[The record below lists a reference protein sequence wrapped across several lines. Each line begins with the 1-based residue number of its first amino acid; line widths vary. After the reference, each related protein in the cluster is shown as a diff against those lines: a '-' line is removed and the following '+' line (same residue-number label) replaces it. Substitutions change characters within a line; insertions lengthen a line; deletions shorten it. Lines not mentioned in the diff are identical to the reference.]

1 MIFFCKDDGVRVLF
15 ASSEIVPF
23 ASTGGLGD
31 VCAALPKALAKLN
44 VEMYRIMPLY
54 RMIDRHQYKIQPMDV
69 VLQIPIG
76 QTVYQGRL
84 FKQEY
89 EGVTTFYIHC
99 PEYFDRDGIYG
110 DPHQEYSDNFERFLF
125 FQKAIVATIDT
136 LDLNPDIVH
145 CNDWH
150 TGLLPLLLKYGIDG
164 IPRFGPEKTVM
175 TIHNL
180 AHQGWAHA
188 EKFSLTQLPSVC
200 FHWKLME
207 FFGEINSMKAGLV
220 TADTITTVSPT
231 YAKEILHP
239 EFGNQL
245 EGVLYERKNSLH
257 GILNGVDYSRWNT
270 TSDPYIESFF
280 DIDDLTGKM
289 SCKKKVQEQVGLPVK
304 SNIPLFCMISRLTHQ
319 KGLDLI
325 DENIESIMEL
335 DAQWIFL
342 GTGDNHYENKLIEW
356 AKRWPE
362 KIAVSI
368 AYSSEQAHQL
378 FAGSD
383 LFLMP
388 SIFEPCGQSQ
398 IYSMRYGT
406 IPLAHAVGGLVD
418 TIKSYPKRGSTGF
431 LFQPFTSDAFMSAI
445 QYTINTFH
453 QPRRWKP
460 LMKRAMRSDFSVRK
474 MAEGYLD
481 VYQGLIDTMD

>member
-1 MIFFCKDDGVRVLF
+1 MRILF

-31 VCAALPKALAKLN
+31 VCAALPKALAKLGI
-44 VEMYRIMPLY
+44 EMYRIMPLY
-54 RMIDRHQYKIQPMDV
+54 RVIDRNRYKILPMDV
-69 VLQIPIG
+69 VLQVPMG
-76 QTVYQGRL
+76 KTVYQGRL
-84 FKQEY
+84 FKQEF

-110 DPHQEYSDNFERFLF
+110 DSHQEYSDNFERFLF
-125 FQKAIVATIDT
+125 FQKAIVSVIDT
-136 LDLNPDIVH
+136 LDLHPQIVH

-150 TGLLPLLLKYGIDG
+150 TGLVPLLLKYGIDG
-164 IPRFGPEKTVM
+164 TPRFGPEKTVM

-200 FHWKLME
+200 FHWKLLE
-207 FFGEINSMKAGLV
+207 FFGEINSLKGGV
-220 TADTITTVSPT
+220 ITADAITTVSPT
-231 YAKEILHP
+231 YAEEILHP
-239 EFGNQL
+239 DFGNQL
-245 EGVLYERKNSLH
+245 EGVLRERKNSLN
-257 GILNGVDYSRWNT
+257 GILNGVDYSRWNS

-280 DIDDLTGKM
+280 DLDDFTGKIR
-289 SCKKKVQEQVGLPVK
+289 CKRKVQEQFGLPIESK
-304 SNIPLFCMISRLTHQ
+304 TPLFCMISRLTHQ
-319 KGLDLI
+319 KGFDLI
-325 DENIESIMEL
+325 DETIDSIMEL
-335 DAQWIFL
+335 NAQWIFL
-342 GTGDNHYENKLIEW
+342 GNGDKCYEQKLKKWTE
-356 AKRWPE
+356 RWPE
-362 KIAVSI
+362 KIAISI
-368 AYSSEQAHQL
+368 TYSSEQAHQL

-406 IPLAHAVGGLVD
+406 IPLAHSVGGLVD
-418 TIKSYPKRGSTGF
+418 TIQPYPKRGSTGF
-431 LFQPFTSDAFMSAI
+431 LFKPFTADAFISAI
-445 QYTINTFH
+445 QYGIEIYN

-460 LMKRAMRSDFSVRK
+460 LMKRAMRADFSDRN

-481 VYQGLIDTMD
+481 VYQELLDTLDK

>member
-1 MIFFCKDDGVRVLF
+1 MRILF
-15 ASSEIVPF
+15 ASSEIIPF

-31 VCAALPKALAKLN
+31 VCAALPKALTKLGI
-44 VEMYRIMPLY
+44 EIFRIMPLY
-54 RMIDRHQYKIQPMDV
+54 RVIDRDRYQIQPMDL

-76 QTVYQGRL
+76 RTVYEGRL

-89 EGVTTFYIHC
+89 DGVITFYIYC

-110 DPHQEYSDNFERFLF
+110 DSYQEYNDNFERFLF
-125 FQKAIVATIDT
+125 FQKAIVAVIDM
-136 LDLNPDIVH
+136 LDLHPQIVH

-164 IPRFGPEKTVM
+164 TPRFGSEKTVM

-200 FHWKLME
+200 FHWKLLE
-207 FFGEINSMKAGLV
+207 FFGEINSLKGGV
-220 TADTITTVSPT
+220 VSADAITTVSPT
-231 YAKEILHP
+231 YANEILHP
-239 EFGNQL
+239 DFGNQL
-245 EGVLYERKNSLH
+245 EGVLRERKNSLH

-270 TSDPYIESFF
+270 TTDPYIESFF
-280 DIDDLTGKM
+280 DIGDLTGKIN
-289 SCKKKVQEQVGLPVK
+289 CKKKVQEHFGLPLEPK
-304 SNIPLFCMISRLTHQ
+304 APLFCMISRLTHQ
-319 KGLDLI
+319 KGFDLI
-325 DENIESIMEL
+325 DETIKSIMEL

-342 GTGDNHYENKLIEW
+342 GSGDKHYEQKLKKW
-356 AKRWPE
+356 AERWPE

-368 AYSSEQAHQL
+368 NYSSELAHQL

-383 LFLMP
+383 IFLMP

-418 TIKSYPKRGSTGF
+418 TIQPYPKRGSTGF
-431 LFQPFTSDAFMSAI
+431 LFKPFTADAFVSVVQYAI
-445 QYTINTFH
+445 DTFY

-460 LMKRAMRSDFSVRK
+460 LMKRAMRANFSDYN
-474 MAEGYLD
+474 MAKGYLD
-481 VYQGLIDTMD
+481 VYQGLIDRLD